1 MVDFKCVIETKD
13 GKTYQKEVKS
23 PEADNLLKRV
33 IGEKI
38 SGNLLGFDGYEFE
51 ITGGSDKCGFPMR
64 KGIQSPRKMISIK
77 GKSVGFSGKDRWKDK
92 QKGLIKNKTVCG
104 ERVTKIIRQVN
115 LKVLKE
121 GAQPLGEETAPAE
134 EAKAEEKSEAPKEE
148 EKQEEPKVEEKTEE
162 AKEEQKAEAPAEES
176 KEKPEEPKAE

>member
-1 MVDFKCVIETKD
+1 MVEFKCVIGAKD

-38 SGNLLGFDGYEFE
+38 SGNTLGFDGYEFE

-77 GKSVGFSGKDRWKDK
+77 GKGVGFSGKDRNKNK
-92 QKGLIKNKTVCG
+92 QGGIIKNKTVCG
-104 ERVTKIIRQVN
+104 EKVTKIIRQVN

-121 GAQPLGEETAPAE
+121 GAQSLAEEAAPAE
-134 EAKAEEKSEAPKEE
+134 NAENKAEEKTEAP
-148 EKQEEPKVEEKTEE
+148 VEEKKEE
-162 AKEEQKAEAPAEES
+162 AKPE
-176 KEKPEEPKAE
+176 EKPEEAKTE